1 MGSAEE
7 ETTTETEVG
16 EAPPAGVV
24 AVGRVSGAVK
34 VPFTSILPQVG
45 SQLSDNGLAK
55 VSRLFLDAV
64 LGWTSLKTAVEGLVL
79 SNEALKEAVW
89 AGLIPTG
96 TVAVNGVIET
106 RIPESRPT
114 CPVPVFFLSAS
125 AVAIKL
131 RTGMGFG
138 KLVSD
143 GAV

>member
-1 MGSAEE
+1 
-7 ETTTETEVG
+7 
-16 EAPPAGVV
+16 V
-24 AVGRVSGAVK
+24 AGAVK
-34 VPFTSILPQVG
+34 VPFTSIVPQVG
-45 SQLSDNGLAK
+45 SQESDNGLAK

-64 LGWTSLKTAVEGLVL
+64 FGCTNLKTAVEGFVL

-89 AGLIPTG
+89 AGVIPTG
-96 TVAVNGVIET
+96 TVAVGGLIET
-106 RIPESRPT
+106 RMPESRPT

-138 KLVSD
+138 KLLRD